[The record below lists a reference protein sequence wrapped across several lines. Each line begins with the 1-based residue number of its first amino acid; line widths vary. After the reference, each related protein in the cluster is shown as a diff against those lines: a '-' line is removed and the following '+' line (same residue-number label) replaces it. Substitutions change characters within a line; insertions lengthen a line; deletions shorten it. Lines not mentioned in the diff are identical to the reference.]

1 MSADKRTFVDF
12 ATEFP
17 GKIDEDR
24 NLYIFPT
31 LYKTAATGKV
41 REWTIYIRLIKKD
54 SINKTETKKQNWE
67 LMHEIEVPIK
77 SIYLEETLE
86 MPHGVV
92 AEMWTESGIS
102 SMKISRSAATYIEAK
117 NVGKKNERNV
127 LQQALVTAR
136 GKYLK
141 KIDEGSTLNLE
152 TVTEVAVS
160 NPTSRFYPML
170 AQKYEKQYSKI
181 NFKDLFIQVKLDGN
195 RCVAFLDN
203 IKSPTYKNVILYSR
217 QLKDWPHSPPNDL
230 VRKSLLKLL
239 IDAYDKERMESIYL
253 DGELYRHDLPLQEI
267 NSIVR
272 GKGEAGENIEYHIYD
287 HFYPHYEKEGFS
299 VRNTTLKSIFTSF
312 GSFEKEQY
320 IKLLKT
326 TEIHSE
332 KECDELYKAALADK
346 YEGIMIRTALGPY
359 EKSMVKKSEQLR
371 SKNLLKRKE
380 TYDDEFEVVGYTE
393 GKSGTN
399 VGLIV
404 WICKAKNKNGDTFN
418 VVPNLPHKE
427 RYEIFKECKKKFA
440 EKYEGRLLK
449 VEYRGLSN
457 KNIPLQAKAIEFRD
471 YK

>member
-12 ATEFP
+12 DTAFP
-17 GKIDEDR
+17 GSINTDR

-31 LYKTAATGKV
+31 LYKTANTGKV

-54 SINKTETKKQNWE
+54 SVNKTETKKQNWE
-67 LMHEIEVPIK
+67 LMHETEVPIK
-77 SIYLEETLE
+77 SLYLEETLK
-86 MPHGVV
+86 MPHGIV

-117 NVGKKNERNV
+117 NVGKKNERNA

-141 KIDEGSTLNLE
+141 KIDEGSTLSLDK
-152 TVTEVAVS
+152 VSEVVVA

-170 AQKYEKQYSKI
+170 ALKYEKLISKI
-181 NFKDLFIQVKLDGN
+181 DFKDLFIQVKLDGN
-195 RCVAFLDN
+195 RCLAFLDT
-203 IKSPTYKNVILYSR
+203 IKNPTYKNVVLYSR
-217 QLKDWPHSPPNDL
+217 QLKDWPHNPPNDL
-230 VRKSLLKLL
+230 VRKSLLEFL
-239 IDAYDKERMESIYL
+239 IDAYDMERMESIYL
-253 DGELYRHDLPLQEI
+253 DGELYRHDLTLQEI

-272 GKGEAGENIEYHIYD
+272 GKGDAGEPIEYHVYD
-287 HFYPHYEKEGFS
+287 HFYPYYDKEGFAQ
-299 VRNTTLKSIFTSF
+299 RNTVLKTFYDDSD
-312 GSFEKEQY
+312 KEVKKY
-320 IKLLKT
+320 TKLVKT

-332 KECDELYKAALADK
+332 VECDELYKEALSKK
-346 YEGIMIRTALGPY
+346 YEGIMIRTAHGPY

-380 TYDDEFEVVGYTE
+380 TFDEEFEVVDYTE
-393 GKSGTN
+393 GENGKEHGA
-399 VGLIV
+399 VV
-404 WICKAKNKNGDTFN
+404 WICKSKNKNGDTFN

-427 RYEIFKECKKKFA
+427 RYDIFNECKKKFA

-449 VEYRGLSN
+449 VEFRGLSN
-457 KNIPLQAKAIEFRD
+457 NNIPLQAKAIEFRD

>member
-12 ATEFP
+12 ATAFP
-17 GKIDEDR
+17 GSIDTDR
-24 NLYIFPT
+24 NMYVFPT
-31 LYKTAATGKV
+31 LYKTANTGKV

-54 SINKTETKKQNWE
+54 SVNKTETKKQNWE

-77 SIYLEETLE
+77 SLYLEETLKA
-86 MPHGVV
+86 PHGII

-102 SMKISRSAATYIEAK
+102 SMKISRSAATYIESK
-117 NVGKKNERNV
+117 NVGKKNERNA

-141 KIDEGSTLNLE
+141 KIDEGSTLNLD
-152 TVTEVAVS
+152 TVTDVAVS

-170 AQKYEKQYSKI
+170 AQKYEKLYAKI
-181 NFKDLFIQVKLDGN
+181 DFKDLFIQVKLDGN

-230 VRKSLLKLL
+230 VRKSLLQML
-239 IDAYDKERMESIYL
+239 IDAYDNERMESIYL

-272 GKGEAGENIEYHIYD
+272 GKGDAGENIEYHVYD
-287 HFYPHYEKEGFS
+287 HFYPHYEKEGFAE
-299 VRNTTLKSIFTSF
+299 RNRTLKTLFDSFT
-312 GSFEKEQY
+312 KEQY
-320 IKLLKT
+320 IKLVKT

-332 KECDELYKAALADK
+332 KECDEIYKDALAKK
-346 YEGIMIRTALGPY
+346 YEGIMIRTANGPY

-371 SKNLLKRKE
+371 SKHLIKRKE
-380 TYDDEFEVVGYTE
+380 TYDEEFEVVGYTE
-393 GKSGTN
+393 GKSGKEK
-399 VGLIV
+399 GMIV
-404 WICKAKNKNGDTFN
+404 WRCKAKNKNGDTFN
-418 VVPNLPHKE
+418 VVPNLSHKE
-427 RYEIFKECKKKFA
+427 RYEIFKECEKKFA

-449 VEYRGLSN
+449 VEFRGLSN

>member
-17 GKIDEDR
+17 GKIDVDR
-24 NLYIFPT
+24 NLYVFPT
-31 LYKTAATGKV
+31 LYKTANTGKV

-54 SINKTETKKQNWE
+54 SINKAETKKQNWE

-195 RCVAFLDN
+195 RCIAFLDN
-203 IKSPTYKNVILYSR
+203 IKSPTYKNVVLYSR

-253 DGELYRHDLPLQEI
+253 DGELYRHGVSLQDI
-267 NSIVR
+267 NKIVK
-272 GKGEAGENIEYHIYD
+272 GKSEAGETIEYHVYD
-287 HFYPHYEKEGFS
+287 HFYPHYEKEGFA
-299 VRNTTLKSIFTSF
+299 VRNNTLKTLFSIS
-312 GSFEKEQY
+312 KDMP

-346 YEGIMIRTALGPY
+346 YEGIMIRTANGHY

-380 TYDDEFEVVGYTE
+380 TYDDEFEVVGYTD
-393 GKSGTN
+393 GKNGKES
-399 VGLIV
+399 LAIV

-418 VVPNLPHKE
+418 VVPNLPIEE
-427 RYEIFKECKKKFA
+427 RYKIYKECQKKFA

>member
-12 ATEFP
+12 DTEFP
-17 GKIDEDR
+17 GDIDTDR
-24 NLYIFPT
+24 NLYVFPT

-54 SINKTETKKQNWE
+54 SVNTVETKKQNWE
-67 LMHEIEVPIK
+67 LMHETEVPIK
-77 SIYLEETLE
+77 VIYLKETLS
-86 MPHGVV
+86 MPHGIV
-92 AEMWTESGIS
+92 AQLWTESGIS
-102 SMKISRSAATYIEAK
+102 SMKISRSAATYIDAK

-127 LQQALVTAR
+127 LQQAIVTAR

-152 TVTEVAVS
+152 AVTDVAVPS
-160 NPTSRFYPML
+160 PTSRYYPML

-181 NFKDLFIQVKLDGN
+181 DFKNLFIQVKLDGN
-195 RCVAFLDN
+195 RCIAFLDN
-203 IKSPTYKNVILYSR
+203 IKTPTYKNVILYSR

-230 VRKSLLKLL
+230 VRKSLLKMLTES
-239 IDAYDKERMESIYL
+239 YDMERMESIYL

-272 GKGEAGENIEYHIYD
+272 GKGEDGETIEYHIYD
-287 HFYPHYEKEGFS
+287 HFYPHYKKEGFAQRNQTLELLFKS
-299 VRNTTLKSIFTSF
+299 VGL
-312 GSFEKEQY
+312 KEQN

-332 KECDELYKAALADK
+332 KECDELYKEALGEK
-346 YEGIMIRTALGPY
+346 YEGIMIRTANGPY
-359 EKSMVKKSEQLR
+359 EKSMTKKSEQLR

-380 TYDDEFEVVGYTE
+380 TFDDEFEVVDYTE
-393 GKSGTN
+393 GSSGKEK
-399 VGLIV
+399 GMIV

-449 VEYRGLSN
+449 IEFRGLSN